1 MDYFLRLFPEYRYLS
16 RAKLYKK
23 ARDEGISKKE
33 IERYFEENEEYKEQE
48 EIYKPKQKQFKTL
61 KITAPPNSFQ
71 LDVVILPKKY
81 ARGTS
86 KKPKFLIA
94 IDILSRKMFA
104 YPLKSNKVEDVLEK
118 YKQFVNDVG
127 EIIHSVSGDNFFA
140 SKDFVKYNSNLY
152 IKVYTDVAKSDHI
165 TQSSNKLGIVDRAVR
180 TIKKIIQK
188 IYLHKRVTFSWKNAL
203 KKAVRLYNNT
213 EHSGIKGYTPNEV
226 FEDRDYTEAKY
237 LGDKR
242 YNQKVFDKV
251 LQKIQVGSRVRI
263 LNDRKTFQKEG
274 PAYSK
279 KVYIVASIKGYRF
292 ELVNEQDG
300 KPLERLYKPDELLP
314 LTF

>member
-1 MDYFLRLFPEYRYLS
+1 MDDFIRLFPEYRYLS

-23 ARDEGISKKE
+23 AREEGISPNE
-33 IERYFEENEEYKEQE
+33 IQRYFDENEEYKEQE
-48 EIYKPKQKQFKTL
+48 EIYKPKKKQFKTL

-71 LDVVILPKKY
+71 LDIVLLPKNY

-86 KKPKFLIA
+86 KTPKFLIA
-94 IDILSRKMFA
+94 VDILSRKMFA
-104 YPLKSNKVEDVLEK
+104 YPLKSNKVEDVLDK
-118 YKQFVNDVG
+118 YEHFVQDVG
-127 EIIHSVSGDNFFA
+127 ELIHSVSGDNFFA
-140 SKDFVKYNSNLY
+140 SKAFMKYNSNLY

-188 IYLHKRVTFSWKNAL
+188 IYLSKSRSFSWKNAL
-203 KKAVRLYNNT
+203 RRAVTLYNNT
-213 EHSGIKGYTPNEV
+213 EHSGVKGYTPNEV
-226 FEDRDYTEAKY
+226 FDDRDYLEAKY
-237 LGDKR
+237 RGEKR
-242 YNQKVFDKV
+242 YNEKVFDKV

-263 LNDRKTFQKEG
+263 LNNRKTFQKEG

-279 KVYIVASIKGYRF
+279 KVYIVVSIKGYRF
-292 ELVNEQDG
+292 ELVNEKDG
-300 KPLERLYKPDELLP
+300 KPLERLYKPDELL